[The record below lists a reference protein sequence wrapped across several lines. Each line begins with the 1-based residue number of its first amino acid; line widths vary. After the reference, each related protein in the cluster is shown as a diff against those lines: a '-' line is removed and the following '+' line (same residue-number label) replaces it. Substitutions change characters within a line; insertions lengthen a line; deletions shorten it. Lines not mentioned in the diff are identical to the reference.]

1 MEIDKA
7 LEVINNVTAN
17 VNGTRQDHQ
26 IIVQAIQVI
35 TLEVKN
41 SKEAQAKI
49 IELNKE
55 IENLKSI
62 VNPEEVVVEVT
73 EEVKEKKSK

>member
-26 IIVQAIQVI
+26 IIVQAIQAI

-62 VNPEEVVVEVT
+62 VNPEVEDMK
-73 EEVKEKKSK
+73 KEKKSK

>member
-7 LEVINNVTAN
+7 LEVINNVTGN

-62 VNPEEVVVEVT
+62 VNPEVEDMK
-73 EEVKEKKSK
+73 KEKKSK